1 MTGLP
6 DLTATAAKKPMLP
19 DALRATAVVVEKEL
33 RMLRRD
39 WVGICLLI
47 LAPILVITVAGF
59 SLAKVYGGD
68 AGVHLLPL
76 VDEDHGAAAKAI
88 TAALAARHEVELR
101 AVGSRAEA
109 QRMVRDRGEAAAAL
123 VIPAGTTIRLSAGGQ
138 PELLFYTDPVKHLE
152 VLNFKLLISAVL
164 ERVSAAATDQA
175 RRDGLTAERRLE
187 KQITDAANTSADL
200 RASLLSLQ
208 RQASRRQAR
217 SEKLL
222 ETQLMLLEERL
233 QADID
238 QQLARVSLQL
248 TSADESQRE
257 RIAMLRDYF
266 TKLAQA
272 RAQFGQWLMR
282 LRALAG
288 NHASEI
294 PPPPEFPSLPP
305 EIESFSS
312 GTNAAGIDLGSIRA
326 GLKGGLT
333 LSTFQLPRLTL
344 PPFSSLPEF
353 SRIERLTKIGPLAV
367 PAISLPGSLRFTER
381 NLTGASAQVNIFDQ
395 EVPGFGVTFVLLG
408 MLFGVALGL
417 ADEREWGTLDR
428 LRASR
433 SPIAATLVGKLL
445 SRSLVGL
452 AQLIILFCVGRLAFG
467 IALGHTPAALLLPSA
482 AIVFGAAAFGLMVAA
497 VVPARDSVL
506 PAGAIAIMTMAAVG
520 GCWWPPELE
529 PPFMQTLALS
539 LPTTWAMNAYNDLMI
554 RQLPATS
561 AILPSAVITGFAM
574 LYIAIAVGVQVR
586 RFR

>member
-1 MTGLP
+1 MTGSA
-6 DLTATAAKKPMLP
+6 DLTADTGMKPTRAG
-19 DALRATAVVVEKEL
+19 ALRATAIVVEKEL
-33 RMLRRD
+33 RILRRD

-68 AGVHLLPL
+68 AGAHLLPV

-88 TAALAARHEVELR
+88 TGALGAIHEIDLR
-101 AVGSRAEA
+101 VINSRAEA

-123 VIPAGTTIRLSAGGQ
+123 VIPAGTTARLREGGK

-152 VLNFKLLISAVL
+152 VVNFKLLISEVL
-164 ERVSAAATDQA
+164 SRVSAAALDQA
-175 RRDGLTAERRLE
+175 RHDGLAAESKLQ
-187 KQITDAANTSADL
+187 KQLKDGANAAADL
-200 RASLLSLQ
+200 RASLANLQ

-217 SEKLL
+217 SQKLL
-222 ETQLMLLEERL
+222 ETQLMLLQGRL
-233 QADID
+233 QAAVD
-238 QQLARVSLQL
+238 QQLARITAQL
-248 TSADESQRE
+248 TAADESQRA
-257 RIAMLRDYF
+257 RITMLRDYF

-272 RAQFGQWLMR
+272 RDQFGQWLMR

-288 NHASEI
+288 SHAGEI
-294 PPPPEFPSLPP
+294 PQPPDFPAPP
-305 EIESFSS
+305 TEIEVFSAVD
-312 GTNAAGIDLGSIRA
+312 GAGIDISRIRS
-326 GLKGGLT
+326 GLKDGLT
-333 LSTFQLPRLTL
+333 LSAPKLPRFAL
-344 PPFSSLPEF
+344 PPVSGLPEF
-353 SRIERLTKIGPLAV
+353 SRIERLPKIEHLAL
-367 PAISLPGSLRFTER
+367 PAFSLPGSLGFSER
-381 NLTGASAQVNIFDQ
+381 NLTGASAKVNVFDQ

-445 SRSLVGL
+445 SRFLVGL
-452 AQLIILFCVGRLAFG
+452 GQMIILFTVGRMAFG
-467 IALGHTPAALLLPSA
+467 IALGRTPAALLLPSA
-482 AIVFGAAAFGLMVAA
+482 AIVFAAAAFGLMVAA
-497 VVPARDSVL
+497 LVPARDSVL

-520 GCWWPPELE
+520 GCWWPQELE
-529 PPFMQTLALS
+529 PPFMKTLALS

-561 AILPSAVITGFAM
+561 AIVPAAVITGFAM
-574 LYIAIAVGVQVR
+574 LYIAIAVRVQAR

>member
-1 MTGLP
+1 MTGLAE
-6 DLTATAAKKPMLP
+6 LTTATDIKPTRAGAM
-19 DALRATAVVVEKEL
+19 RATAIVVEKEL
-33 RMLRRD
+33 RILRRD

-68 AGVHLLPL
+68 AGAHLLPV

-88 TAALAARHEVELR
+88 TGALAAIHEIDLR
-101 AVGSRAEA
+101 AIDSRAEA

-123 VIPAGTTIRLSAGGQ
+123 VIPSGTTAGLSEGGN

-152 VLNFKLLISAVL
+152 VVNFKLLISEVL
-164 ERVSAAATDQA
+164 NRVSAAAVAQA
-175 RRDGLTAERRLE
+175 RKDGMAAESRLQ
-187 KQITDAANTSADL
+187 KQLKDGANASADF
-200 RASLLSLQ
+200 RASLVNLQ
-208 RQASRRQAR
+208 RQASRSQAR
-217 SEKLL
+217 SKELL
-222 ETQLMLLEERL
+222 ETQLMLLQQRL
-233 QADID
+233 QAAID
-238 QQLARVSLQL
+238 QQLARIIVQL
-248 TSADESQRE
+248 TEADESQRA

-272 RAQFGQWLMR
+272 RAQFGQWLMQ

-288 NHASEI
+288 SHASEI
-294 PPPPEFPSLPP
+294 PPPPEFPSPPP
-305 EIESFSS
+305 EIENSS
-312 GTNAAGIDLGSIRA
+312 AVDGVGIDISRIRS
-326 GLKGGLT
+326 GLKDGLT
-333 LSTFQLPRLTL
+333 LSALRLPRFALT
-344 PPFSSLPEF
+344 PVTSLPEF
-353 SRIERLTKIGPLAV
+353 SRVERLPKIWQLTV
-367 PAISLPGSLRFTER
+367 PAFSLPGSLRFSER
-381 NLTGASAQVNIFDQ
+381 NLTGASATVNIFDQ

-445 SRSLVGL
+445 SRFLVGL
-452 AQLIILFCVGRLAFG
+452 TQMIILFTVGRLAFG
-467 IALGHTPAALLLPSA
+467 ISLGETPAALLLPTA

-497 VVPARDSVL
+497 LVPARDSVL

-520 GCWWPPELE
+520 GCWWPQELE
-529 PPFMQTLALS
+529 PPFMKMLALS

-574 LYIAIAVGVQVR
+574 LYIAIAVGVQAR
-586 RFR
+586 RSR